1 MSDDERPNFRG
12 RLSKLESKQQ
22 QTLILCKE
30 ISAKLDLV
38 LMNQGTL
45 NRNLLP
51 HGKKINKPPNMPSIP
66 LSSIQEFRDFED
78 FLSNNENFSAMVF
91 YISGYLCKD
100 EEKSARKLLA
110 KLLSNELASQFTYHG
125 ATGNRSFKDT
135 HLGEVFESALLT
147 SFKNDLSDAKDAAGK
162 WFRNAPWRKPS
173 DGASESKRASNK
185 GLQR

>member
-1 MSDDERPNFRG
+1 
-12 RLSKLESKQQ
+12 
-22 QTLILCKE
+22 
-30 ISAKLDLV
+30 
-38 LMNQGTL
+38 
-45 NRNLLP
+45 
-51 HGKKINKPPNMPSIP
+51 MPSIP
-66 LSSIQEFRDFED
+66 LSAIQEFRDFED
-78 FLSNNENFSAMVF
+78 FLSNNENVF
-91 YISGYLCKD
+91 YISGSGYLCKV

-125 ATGNRSFKDT
+125 ATGKRTFKDT

-173 DGASESKRASNK
+173 DGASESKRASNE